1 MTGAHGAAVPILP
14 EVMSGRISYAEI
26 ATLAQVKRPVVTTW
40 ARRHADF
47 PQPVGNE
54 GGSPVFDGRAVIEW
68 LLTTGRGKSDA
79 RQLRAELALHTLSFW
94 CRRMPARTMLDG
106 VTALIHLRYELDE
119 PLADLGWDALL
130 QRADEIDFE
139 DTYIRQEVFALT
151 SDDAAGQ
158 ALAGLADELI
168 EAAYSPAE
176 AVEWVMEARRRLG
189 CHDLAMDEPAS
200 AVTTTL
206 ARLSGIAALDEDSED
221 FIVAVPYANS
231 GNLLVAL
238 HAQTDPEV
246 RPFFLAA
253 EPTQDFARLA
263 RRRML
268 VRGVQEYELD
278 VADGQHLA
286 TDDWG
291 YPRVIVC
298 VLPYGAAEARSPLA
312 VLQQVQDLTDLLTDH
327 CAAVVL
333 GPSDALV
340 HALPP
345 REEADRLRRSF
356 LTEGLLKAAVNLPE
370 GAVPYRPAYRTAVW
384 VLCRTPK
391 DERRGQILL
400 ADLSSKPLTAPS
412 LDALVEDLD
421 IFRTAGWRADGR
433 HEPRNG
439 EILAATGLRDRP
451 GTAFAPQ
458 HRTAARRYTRAV
470 VERPARISDL
480 ELRLAQL
487 ADKTRLELSLTAEL
501 KAHAVLRPEERPFRR
516 TSVSVLVKQRR
527 LRRLPGH
534 RIAPEHLTVDGHYPV
549 LTPDEITGFGAGGAR
564 RIDRGVLLTAYEHAE
579 FTQPGDVV
587 VTATPSFGACV
598 DEEGLSVVAFP
609 ARVLRVRP
617 DADRPV
623 RPRVLAALLRAAAA
637 EYARVGG
644 AVRAARRIEDLPIP
658 DLDQEEADRYEA
670 LLAEISRRT
679 ALLRQQTAA
688 LDDLAALTA
697 AGLTDGTLTLIEPP
711 ASFRS

>member
-1 MTGAHGAAVPILP
+1 MTGAHGAAAPILP

-47 PQPVGNE
+47 PQPVEYE
-54 GGSPVFDGRAVIEW
+54 GGSPVFDGRAVVEW
-68 LLTTGRGKSDA
+68 LLTTGRGNTDA
-79 RQLRAELALHTLSFW
+79 RQLRAELALHTLSSW

-106 VTALIHLRYELDE
+106 VTALIHLRHELDE

-139 DTYIRQEVFALT
+139 DTYIRREVFALT
-151 SDDAAGQ
+151 ADDEAGP

-176 AVEWVMEARRRLG
+176 AVEWIMEARRRLG
-189 CHDLAMDEPAS
+189 CHDLALNEPAPP
-200 AVTTTL
+200 VTMAL
-206 ARLSGIAALDEDSED
+206 ARISGIATLEEDAED
-221 FIVAVPYANS
+221 TTVAVPYASS
-231 GNLLVAL
+231 GDLLVAL
-238 HAQTDPEV
+238 HAHTDAEV

-253 EPTQDFARLA
+253 EPTQDLARLA
-263 RRRML
+263 RRRLL

-278 VADGQHLA
+278 VAEGQHLA

-298 VLPYGAAEARSPLA
+298 VLPYGAAEARNPLA
-312 VLQQVQDLTDLLTDH
+312 VLQQIQDLTDLLADH
-327 CAAVVL
+327 CTAVVL

-345 REEADRLRRSF
+345 REGADRLRRSF
-356 LTEGLLKAAVNLPE
+356 LTEGLLKAAVGLPE
-370 GAVPYRPAYRTAVW
+370 GAVPYRPAYRTAIW
-384 VLCRTPK
+384 VLSRTPK
-391 DERRGQILL
+391 EERRGQILL
-400 ADLSSKPLTAPS
+400 VDLSSKPLTAPV

-421 IFRTAGWRADGR
+421 IFRTAGWRTDGR

-439 EILAATGLRDRP
+439 EILAAIGLRDRP
-451 GTAFAPQ
+451 GTAFGPQ
-458 HRTAARRYTRAV
+458 HRSAARRYTRAV

-501 KAHAVLRPEERPFRR
+501 KAHAVLRAEERPFRR
-516 TSVSVLVKQRR
+516 TSVSVLVRQRR

-534 RIAPEHLTVDGHYPV
+534 RIASEHLTVDGHYPV

-598 DEEGLSVVAFP
+598 DEEGLSVVGFP

-617 DADRPV
+617 DAERPV

-637 EYARVGG
+637 ENARVGG

-670 LLAEISRRT
+670 LLTEINRRT